1 MSNGVRPLLPNW
13 AREELVNYLDVSS
26 LEKSFVNNTKWI
38 RINTL
43 KADVDKVI
51 LGLEK
56 LGIMIEQ
63 DNDIYY
69 MAKVLSGNIKAT
81 EYYRNF
87 SIIFQDKASSAVVE
101 ALKPENGDLIF
112 DVSSSPGIKASQ
124 ISAIT
129 ENKVTLVLADMDRRR
144 LHKEIEL
151 LRKLGVN
158 MERIN
163 IINQDSSSNSV
174 ISADKV
180 LFDAPCSSSGII
192 ANEPSI
198 LLKLEKSRILS
209 FSQLQQSILDNIYK
223 VKADYIIYSVCSIF
237 PEEGEIIFENLVNS
251 LEKPL
256 NFGSHGYT
264 QFKSGSLS
272 VRFFPHE
279 NKTEGFFITKINID
293 RI

>member
-1 MSNGVRPLLPNW
+1 MTSIEDFLSTFLYYVEQGDPIPIAFSKTKNIKKLKKVNYDNIYEKSRELVLSYFSLNGRRRSEKIKEFLSNGVRPLLPNW

-43 KADVDKVI
+43 KTDVDKVI

-129 ENKVTLVLADMDRRR
+129 ENKATLVLADMDRRR

-174 ISADKV
+174 ISADKI

-209 FSQLQQSILDNIYK
+209 FSQLQQSILDNIY
-223 VKADYIIYSVCSIF
+223 
-237 PEEGEIIFENLVNS
+237 
-251 LEKPL
+251 
-256 NFGSHGYT
+256 
-264 QFKSGSLS
+264 
-272 VRFFPHE
+272 
-279 NKTEGFFITKINID
+279 
-293 RI
+293 